1 MSPIALFHAYGDAA
15 TEAAALAVLRSG
27 QIASGPLV
35 GEFQSAVQPWLG
47 LPHGVTTSDMSSAM
61 LLALH
66 TCGVGIGDEV
76 LSAAYTCMSSAAPIA
91 NLGARPRWVDIE
103 PANGLLDPQALR
115 GRITARTKACV
126 VYHAAGYPAPMP
138 EIASICREYGIALI
152 EDCNTALG
160 ARLQGLAVGAWGDA
174 AVYSFY
180 PNRQINGID
189 GGAVAWRDPAPAERT
204 EALRR
209 FGIAPSGFRDALGEI
224 NPASNIAEVG
234 WSAALSQLH
243 SAVALAQLP
252 GLDGRLLVTRS
263 HAERLAQ
270 RLAGLPGLAVVAPG
284 AGAQPCYWALVV
296 RVLGGH
302 RDAVLAELKRQGV
315 MASKLHHRIDSYTG
329 FAADAVDL
337 PGTTAFLE
345 QVIALPCGH
354 WLDTVDLDRI
364 AAVVTSALQGAR
376 D

>member
-27 QIASGPLV
+27 QIASGPMV
-35 GEFQSAVQPWLG
+35 GEFQLALQPWLG

-66 TCGVGIGDEV
+66 LCGVGIGDEV
-76 LSAAYTCMSSAAPIA
+76 LSPAYTCMSSAAPIA
-91 NLGARPRWVDIE
+91 NLGARPRWVDVDR
-103 PANGLLDPQALR
+103 ATGLLDPLALR
-115 GRITARTKACV
+115 SRITARTKACV

-138 EIASICREYGIALI
+138 DIASICREHGIALI

-160 ARLQGLAVGAWGDA
+160 ARLQGQTVGAWGDA

-180 PNRQINGID
+180 PNRQLNGIE
-189 GGAVAWRDPAPAERT
+189 GGAVAWRDPARAER
-204 EALRR
+204 ALRLRR

-224 NPASNIAEVG
+224 NPASDIAEVG

-252 GLDGRLLVTRS
+252 GLGGRLLATRT
-263 HAERLAQ
+263 HAERLAEL
-270 RLAGLPGLAVVAPG
+270 LAGLPGLTVVVPG
-284 AGAQPCYWALVV
+284 VGAQPCYWSLLV
-296 RVLGGH
+296 LAEH
-302 RDAVLAELKRQGV
+302 RETVLAELKRQGV

-354 WLDTVDLDRI
+354 WLDMADLDRI
-364 AAVVTSALQGAR
+364 AAVLTRALQGTR
-376 D
+376 G